1 MTQHILTLNN
11 YLLSP
16 ASQFL
21 NDLIDTIREYNRL
34 RKIHAKARQT
44 IKELNALSNRE
55 LNDIGIGRGDI
66 HGIVY
71 GDETL
76 VRNS

>member
-1 MTQHILTLNN
+1 MTHHILTLNN

-21 NDLIDTIREYNRL
+21 NDLIDAIREYNQS

-44 IKELNALSNRE
+44 IKELNALTTRE

-66 HGIVY
+66 HSIAY
-71 GDETL
+71 GDKTL

>member
-21 NDLIDTIREYNRL
+21 NDLIDAIREYAKA
-34 RKIHAKARQT
+34 RKIHSAARKT
-44 IKELNALSNRE
+44 VKELSALNNRE

-66 HGIVY
+66 QSIAY
-71 GDETL
+71 GDKTL
-76 VRNS
+76 LRNV

>member
-1 MTQHILTLNN
+1 MLTLNN

-21 NDLIDTIREYNRL
+21 NDLIGTIREYVREYAKTL
-34 RKIHAKARQT
+34 KFHAQARQT
-44 IKELNALSNRE
+44 IAELGALSTRE
-55 LNDIGIGRGDI
+55 LSDIGIGRGDI
-66 HGIVY
+66 RSIAY
-71 GDETL
+71 GDNTL